1 LIEGKTVGL
10 LKSVFQETF
19 CTTLKQLF
27 RECRTWCRKSGIEWW
42 TYSAVWILQINF

>member
-1 LIEGKTVGL
+1 LIEGETVGL

-19 CTTLKQLF
+19 GTILKHLF
-27 RECRTWCRKSGIEWW
+27 GQCGTRCRKSVIDWW